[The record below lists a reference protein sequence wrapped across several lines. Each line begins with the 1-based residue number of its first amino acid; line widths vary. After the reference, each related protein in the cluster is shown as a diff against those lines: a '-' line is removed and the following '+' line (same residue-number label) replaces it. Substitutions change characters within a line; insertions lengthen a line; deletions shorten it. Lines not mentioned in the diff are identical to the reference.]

1 MLLLS
6 KHILLNEG
14 VLAIQHI
21 YKNLRPF
28 ISKQHIAKISYS
40 NKNSYSK
47 TLFLLHTNT
56 CMQAPVIDSKPPYKV
71 LISIAELGCT
81 QALAH
86 FLECTTPDQNSRQ
99 QLPCRLQLLSSQ
111 RAVTGTSSSSSAGPG
126 SQVGRELSP
135 AYPAQLNLPSY
146 LGIDKNTQTERSS

>member
-1 MLLLS
+1 MLQLS
-6 KHILLNEG
+6 KHIFLNEG

-28 ISKQHIAKISYS
+28 ISKWHTPKTSYS
-40 NKNSYSK
+40 NKTSYSK

-86 FLECTTPDQNSRQ
+86 FLECTAPDQNSRQ
-99 QLPCRLQLLSSQ
+99 HLPCRLQLLSSQ
-111 RAVTGTSSSSSAGPG
+111 RAATGTSSSSAGPG
-126 SQVGRELSP
+126 SQVGRELPP
-135 AYPAQLNLPSY
+135 AYTAQLNLPSH
-146 LGIDKNTQTERSS
+146 LGIDKNSQMERSF